1 MKSLL
6 GSWQLWAAGSAIFA
20 ALTAIFAKIGI
31 EHVNS
36 DFATFIRTVVIIVV
50 LAGVLTITGEW
61 QPLGGISTRTYV
73 FLGLSGLATG
83 ASWLCYFHA
92 LQIGEAS
99 RVQPV
104 DKLSVVL
111 VAIFAVVFLGES
123 LKALH
128 WAGIALVTVGAVM
141 LAL

>member
-83 ASWLCYFHA
+83 ASWLCYFHS

-111 VAIFAVVFLGES
+111 VAIFAVVFLGER